1 MIGHSTPIKIKKKL
15 IEDVPSLK
23 PIRGKDVPLEQVLK
37 LLFRWQN
44 KRNEM
49 INNPDALAKKKALR
63 DGVDTDGE
71 MADEQEE
78 VIIEKMIKQE
88 ETVVDPATLK

>member
-1 MIGHSTPIKIKKKL
+1 MLNSI
-15 IEDVPSLK
+15 
-23 PIRGKDVPLEQVLK
+23 LK

-78 VIIEKMIKQE
+78 VIIEKMLKQE
-88 ETVVDPATLK
+88 EAVVDKLFAASLKFERKKLALQQAEARRMRRLQL